1 MASVDVKQLLGWLEE
16 GDLTKAALRTWCRC
30 QLLAEEAEAEGLVLI
45 NINQTAMAREMGVSS
60 QMVSKSFKELH
71 QLGLLAGKGE

>member
-1 MASVDVKQLLGWLEE
+1 MASVDVGQLLGWLED

-30 QLLAEEAEAEGLVLI
+30 QLLAEKAEEQGMVLI
-45 NINQTAMAREMGVSS
+45 NINQTAMAKEMGVSS

-71 QLGLLAGKGE
+71 ALGLLTGEGQ

>member
-1 MASVDVKQLLGWLEE
+1 MASVDVEQLLGWLED

-30 QLLAEEAEAEGLVLI
+30 QLLAEKAEEQGMVLI
-45 NINQTAMAREMGVSS
+45 NINQTAMAKEMGVSS

-71 QLGLLAGKGE
+71 ALGLLTGEGQ

>member
-16 GDLTKAALRTWCRC
+16 GELTKAALRTWCRC

-45 NINQTAMAREMGVSS
+45 NINQTAPQLPNAGVRTTG
-60 QMVSKSFKELH
+60 FGDLI
-71 QLGLLAGKGE
+71 